1 LRSITRRLSSAR
13 FERRRRRATLHD
25 RVAGEPMLAAMLS
38 VTMPKKVVD
47 DIEKVWARD
56 IKDSSGK
63 ALYSAQ

>member
-1 LRSITRRLSSAR
+1 
-13 FERRRRRATLHD
+13 
-25 RVAGEPMLAAMLS
+25 MLAAMLS